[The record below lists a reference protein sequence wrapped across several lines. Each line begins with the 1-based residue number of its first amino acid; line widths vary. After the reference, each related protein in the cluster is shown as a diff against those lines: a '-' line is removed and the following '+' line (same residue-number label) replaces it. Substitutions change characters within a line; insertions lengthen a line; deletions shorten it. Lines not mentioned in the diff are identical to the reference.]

1 MNHFNEF
8 AHDVAEGLI
17 SKAKYLDSKYLYD
30 ENGSALFQ
38 SIMNMPEYYPTD
50 SEFEILSEKQQKFAS
65 HLDSNMPVEFIEL
78 GAGDGMKVISFLKY
92 FLNTKQDCTYTP
104 VDISNSALINLKAR
118 VQKAIPALNINT
130 IHDDYFN
137 ALKELSRKDNVQHV
151 YLFLG
156 GNIGNF
162 PHADAINFLK
172 KIRRNIHKNDLLIIG
187 FDLIKDPR
195 IILKA
200 YDDPYG
206 ITASFNLNIL
216 KRINRELQG
225 NFDLTA
231 FKYYPYYH
239 PGKGEVRSYIYSL
252 KKQNVRIERIN
263 ATIPFEQWEHIHTE
277 VSRKFDLSMI
287 EQLAKETGFSSIEH
301 IFDCKHY
308 FADSIFKAI

>member
-1 MNHFNEF
+1 MNLNDEF
-8 AHDVAEGLI
+8 ARDVARGLL
-17 SKAKYLDSKYLYD
+17 SHSKYLDSKYLYD
-30 ENGSALFQ
+30 NNGSAIFQ
-38 SIMNMPEYYPTD
+38 SIMNMPEYYLTD
-50 SEFEILSEKQQKFAS
+50 SEFEILSEKQQAF
-65 HLDSNMPVEFIEL
+65 HNHFDSNKPFEFIEL

-92 FLNTKQDCTYTP
+92 FLNTKKDFSYIP
-104 VDISNSALINLKAR
+104 VDISALALEDLSFR
-118 VQKAIPALNINT
+118 VQKAIPDLKINT

-137 ALKELSRKDNVQHV
+137 ALKELSKKDNLQHI

-162 PHADAINFLK
+162 SHHDTIEFLR
-172 KIRRNIHKNDLLIIG
+172 KIRQTIHKNDLLIIG

-195 IILKA
+195 IIMKA

-216 KRINRELQG
+216 KRINRELQA

-239 PGKGEVRSYIYSL
+239 PEKSEVKSYLYSL
-252 KKQNVRIERIN
+252 KEQEVRIERIN
-263 ATIPFEQWEHIHTE
+263 TTIKFKQWEHIHTE
-277 VSRKFDLSMI
+277 ISRKFDLSMI
-287 EQLAKETGFSSIEH
+287 EQMATKTGFLCIDH

-308 FADSIFKAI
+308 FTDTIFKAV